1 MSWFSKR
8 SNGGVRVP
16 PAVVAAAVIAG
27 VVTALVRYLGL
38 EGFSNDHFQYL
49 AAAQQM
55 RLGEWPTRDFAD
67 PGMPLMYAA
76 SAAAQVVF
84 GRSLFAEAMLMAIV
98 YGVTSVLV
106 VIAAWR
112 ASRSLVVAV
121 LACALC
127 VVAFPLPASYPR
139 ALLYALGP
147 LAIWAWVRQP
157 TGLRLFLLSLV
168 VCVAYLFRQEHGLH
182 LGLAALVTVALAP
195 GDPRVMKTRLVT
207 LCVLV
212 VVVLLPYAVYVQRN
226 QGIVSAAWSSWEF
239 SQREADRTALHLEQY
254 GSGDAVR
261 LYYLFH
267 ALPLIAAAVVALDV
281 RRGRTGDALMGAP
294 LVVLAFLANMNFLR
308 DPLSVR
314 LPDAIVPAVLVAA
327 WLAGRALRVPSMP
340 LRSIGLTAAAALM
353 FVAASSVVVVGR
365 TQENLAR
372 TNLSLGLS
380 SLPQL
385 VRDRTA
391 QLKARYDR
399 QQLPDGRILSLVGL
413 FDYLDRCT
421 TPSHRLLVAGN
432 APEIYVYAQRPFAA
446 GHSTFLEGYY
456 QSETE
461 QQQMLDR
468 VRQQVVAFAVILSDQ
483 ESSFRSTA
491 PGISAFV
498 DANFRLLTEIPT
510 SSDRTVRVMVRS
522 GLPPLHADA
531 TTGWPCYR

>member
-1 MSWFSKR
+1 M
-8 SNGGVRVP
+8 RVP
-16 PAVVAAAVIAG
+16 PAVVGAAVIAG
-27 VVTALVRYLGL
+27 VATALVRFLGL

-84 GRSLFAEAMLMAIV
+84 GHSLFAEAMLMAIV
-98 YGVTSVLV
+98 YGVTSTLV

-112 ASRSLVVAV
+112 ASRSWVVAV
-121 LACALC
+121 LACVLC
-127 VVAFPLPASYPR
+127 VMAFPLPASYPR

-147 LAIWAWVRQP
+147 LAMWAWVRRP
-157 TGLRLFLLSLV
+157 TGPRLFFISLI
-168 VCVAYLFRQEHGLH
+168 VCVAYLFRQEHGLN
-182 LGLAALVTVALAP
+182 LGLAAIVTVALAP
-195 GDPRVMKTRLVT
+195 GDARVMKTRLMT
-207 LCVLV
+207 LGVLILLV
-212 VVVLLPYAVYVQRN
+212 SLPYAVYIQRS
-226 QGIVSAAWSSWEF
+226 QGILSASASSWEF
-239 SQREADRTALHLEQY
+239 SRREADRTALHLAAY

-281 RRGRTGDALMGAP
+281 RRGRTEDALMGAP

-308 DPLSVR
+308 DPLPVR

-327 WLAGRALRVPSMP
+327 WLAGRALRVPSLP
-340 LRSIGLTAAAALM
+340 LRSVALTGAAVLM
-353 FVAASSVVVVGR
+353 FIGASSVAVVGR

-372 TNLSLGLS
+372 TNLSVGLS

-391 QLKARYDR
+391 QLKSRYDR

-456 QSETE
+456 QSESE

-468 VRQQVVAFAVILSDQ
+468 VRQQVVAFALMLSDQ

-491 PGISAFV
+491 PGVSAFV
-498 DANFRLLTEIPT
+498 AANFQPLTEIPT
-510 SSDRTVRVMVRS
+510 SSDRTVRVLVRS
-522 GLPPLHADA
+522 GLPPLHADT

>member
-1 MSWFSKR
+1 MSWFSRR
-8 SNGGVRVP
+8 SDRDVRVP
-16 PAVVAAAVIAG
+16 LPVVIVALIAG
-27 VVTALVRYLGL
+27 VATALVRYLGL

-55 RLGEWPTRDFAD
+55 LFGEWPTRDFVD

-98 YGVTSVLV
+98 YGLTSALV

-127 VVAFPLPASYPR
+127 VIAFPLPASYPR
-139 ALLYALGP
+139 ALLYVLGP

-157 TGLRLFLLSLV
+157 TGLRLFVLALLIGI
-168 VCVAYLFRQEHGLH
+168 AYLFRQEHGLH

-195 GDPRVMKTRLVT
+195 GATRVMQTRLVT

-212 VVVLLPYAVYVQRN
+212 LLVLLPYAIYIQRS
-226 QGIVSAAWSSWEF
+226 QGIFSASWSSWQF
-239 SQREADRTALHLEQY
+239 SQREADRTALHLSAY

-261 LYYLFH
+261 LFYLFH
-267 ALPLIAAAVVALDV
+267 ALPLIAAAVVAFDV
-281 RRGRTGDALMGAP
+281 RRGRIEEALTGAP
-294 LVVLAFLANMNFLR
+294 LAVLAFLANMNFLR
-308 DPLSVR
+308 EPLPVH
-314 LPDAIVPAVLVAA
+314 LPDAIVPAALLAA
-327 WLAGRALRVPSMP
+327 WLAGRAVRMPSLP
-340 LRSIGLTAAAALM
+340 LRAIALTGAAVLM

-365 TQENLAR
+365 AQENVAR
-372 TNLSLGLS
+372 TNLSQGLS

-432 APEIYVYAQRPFAA
+432 APDIYVYAQRPFAA

-456 QSETE
+456 QSEAD
-461 QQQMLDR
+461 QQRMVDR
-468 VRQQVVAFAVILSDQ
+468 VQQQVVAFAVMLSDQ

-491 PGISAFV
+491 PGVSAFV
-498 DANFRLLTEIPT
+498 DANFRPLTEIPA
-510 SSDRTVRVMVRS
+510 SSDRTVRVLVRS

-531 TTGWPCYR
+531 ATGWPCYR

>member
-1 MSWFSKR
+1 VSWFSKR

-16 PAVVAAAVIAG
+16 PAVVAVAVIAG
-27 VVTALVRYLGL
+27 VATALVRYLGL

-49 AAAQQM
+49 AAAQQI

-98 YGVTSVLV
+98 YGVTSALI

-112 ASRSLVVAV
+112 ASRSLIVAV
-121 LACALC
+121 LACVLC
-127 VVAFPLPASYPR
+127 VMAFPLPASYPR

-147 LAIWAWVRQP
+147 LTIWAWVRRP
-157 TGLRLFLLSLV
+157 TGLRLFAIALLV
-168 VCVAYLFRQEHGLH
+168 GVAYLFRQEHGLH

-195 GDPRVMKTRLVT
+195 AATRVMKTRLVM
-207 LCVLV
+207 LCVLILL
-212 VVVLLPYAVYVQRN
+212 VLLPYAIYIQRSE
-226 QGIVSAAWSSWEF
+226 GIFSAAWHSWQF
-239 SQREADRTALHLEQY
+239 SQREADRTELHLAAY

-261 LYYLFH
+261 LYYLFQ
-267 ALPLIAAAVVALDV
+267 ALPLIAAAIVVLDV
-281 RRGRTGDALMGAP
+281 RRGRHEDALIGAP
-294 LVVLAFLANMNFLR
+294 LAVLAFLASMTFLR
-308 DPLSVR
+308 DPLPVR
-314 LPDAIVPAVLVAA
+314 LPEAIVPAALVGA
-327 WLAGRALRVPSMP
+327 WLVGRGLRIPSLP
-340 LRSIGLTAAAALM
+340 LRSIALTAAAVLM
-353 FVAASSVVVVGR
+353 VVAASSVVVVGR

-456 QSETE
+456 QSEAE

-468 VRQQVVAFAVILSDQ
+468 ARQQVVAFAVMLSDQ
-483 ESSFRSTA
+483 ESSFHSTA
-491 PGISAFV
+491 PGISAFI
-498 DANFRLLTEIPT
+498 DANFRPLTEIPT
-510 SSDRTVRVMVRS
+510 NSDRTVRVMVRS